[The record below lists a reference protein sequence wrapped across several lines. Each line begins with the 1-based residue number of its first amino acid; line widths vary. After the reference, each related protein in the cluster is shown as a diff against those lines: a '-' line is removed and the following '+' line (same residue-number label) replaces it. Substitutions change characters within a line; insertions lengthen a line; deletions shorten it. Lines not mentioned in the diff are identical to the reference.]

1 MSLLTRT
8 LPAALALTS
17 FFGLALVALAQTS
30 GAKRAHVSLTDLC
43 VSEGAIAA
51 LPAHRLL
58 VTVPNVHATMN
69 EETPQDIEARFVYL
83 GPTAEKETPPSGH
96 HQFGFEM
103 LAEDACNLVY
113 VMWRL
118 EPESTI
124 AVWVKSNP
132 DQHIHSECGRHG
144 TSTVSPERTR
154 PLPPVW
160 AGEPLSHTLRAQIIG
175 DMLLVFADG
184 SLVWRGLLPAEV
196 LRTHGPV
203 GIHSDNAKLE
213 FKLTVRPPA
222 AGARIFPCT
231 PGAVSN

>member
-1 MSLLTRT
+1 MPLLTRS
-8 LPAALALTS
+8 LSAALALTS
-17 FFGLALVALAQTS
+17 FIGLAVTVVAQTS
-30 GAKRAHVSLTDLC
+30 GAKRAHVSVNDLC

-69 EETPQDIEARFVYL
+69 QETPQDIEARFVYL
-83 GPTAEKETPPSGH
+83 APAAQNETPSSGH

-118 EPESTI
+118 EPESRI
-124 AVWVKSNP
+124 AVSVKSNP
-132 DQHIHSECGRHG
+132 DQHVHAECGKRG

-160 AGEPLSHTLRAQIIG
+160 AGEPLSHALRAKITG
-175 DMLLVFADG
+175 AVLMVFADG
-184 SLVWRGLLPAEV
+184 SLVWRGLLPADV

-203 GIHSDNAKLE
+203 GIHCDNAKLE
-213 FKLTVRPPA
+213 FKLTVAPPA
-222 AGARIFPCT
+222 AGARIFPST
-231 PGAVSN
+231 SGAEAK

>member
-1 MSLLTRT
+1 MSLFTRT

-17 FFGLALVALAQTS
+17 IIGLAIVARSS

-69 EETPQDIEARFVYL
+69 EETPQDIEAQFVYL
-83 GPTAEKETPPSGH
+83 GPAAQNETPSSGH

-132 DQHIHSECGRHG
+132 DQHVHSECGRLG
-144 TSTVSPERTR
+144 TRTISPERTR

-175 DMLLVFADG
+175 AVLMVFADG
-184 SLVWRGLLPAEV
+184 SLVWRGLLPAIS
-196 LRTHGPV
+196 LSAHGPV
-203 GIHSDNAKLE
+203 GIHCDNAKLE
-213 FKLTVRPPA
+213 FKLTVAPPA
-222 AGARIFPCT
+222 AGARIFTCT
-231 PGAVSN
+231 SGAESN